1 MYRVVIVCFFH
12 HRWISGME
20 GNDLW
25 EEPVVV
31 EEELLVLLFCCRR
44 GAVLPP
50 PPSRLCP
57 VYNLLQNSNLTQKP
71 TYLDTFFA

>member
-1 MYRVVIVCFFH
+1 
-12 HRWISGME
+12 ME

-71 TYLDTFFA
+71 TYLDTFYFFFFA